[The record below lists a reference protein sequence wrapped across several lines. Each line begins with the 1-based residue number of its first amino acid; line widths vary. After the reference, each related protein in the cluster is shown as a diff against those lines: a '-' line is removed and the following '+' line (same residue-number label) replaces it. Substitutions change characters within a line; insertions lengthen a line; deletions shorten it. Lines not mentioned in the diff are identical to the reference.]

1 MRQKINGDNT
11 EIEVEERQEVVN
23 TGALQ
28 SDTFSKKAPWELAL
42 LALIP
47 FIALYLSE
55 DGSPVLPV
63 LGAVL
68 LISYIIPFRLQDIPP
83 QNHIVRVL
91 IFSIVIVMNMMRPNS
106 DVVNMFDIRT
116 MRWVGELAATELTL
130 RFWLIPL
137 TKDRIG
143 GGLVFSGIILMA
155 ACSTLDERFIPFLAP
170 IYILLLLFSLRL
182 IRPGIVELLST
193 RSIKTY
199 SFIAFAAL
207 ALALGGTHYIIL
219 HNYRNELSSLTMKF
233 LNDRANR
240 DAGQLDLNPSLG
252 SRFGEQ
258 GSPNRALRIEGS
270 GDFAHLRASTYESY
284 VNGSWRP
291 DPMRRMLTQLLASDM
306 DKAKAGQALS
316 VTRFSDNN
324 GLIFLP
330 LNASFVSLPNDS
342 EMDWSPA
349 AAGPVRADPS
359 ASTIYNCTISDDA
372 EAQGFLT
379 RPPSPES
386 RIRLLDIPPEI
397 NPKVKTLAYAIVG
410 KLTTATE
417 KVEAIQHY
425 LLTNHKYSLKVIIP
439 GGDPVSVFLLDK
451 KSAHCEYFGSAMTI
465 LARCVGVPAR
475 YVVGYYA
482 HETEKQGI
490 TVVRQRDA
498 HAWSECWIENKG
510 WVTVDATPGDG
521 RPDQRYG
528 SVPTLQQWGE
538 RWQDFVLEL
547 KIWLQKTNKMKLT
560 LSIAAIIVVSTVVF
574 LLLSYR
580 RKPKLKAA
588 NFTYSSPEEALVKL
602 YSRFETLTR
611 KQNVLCPPYET
622 WMDCLKDYDE
632 AAIMKSGLSRDSLIE
647 FVQAYNS
654 ARFGGANDRQIQK
667 LADNLDSIAN
677 SIVNKG
683 TQ

>member
-1 MRQKINGDNT
+1 MTPNSKNENIVNKIGEKEDVSLPASAKN
-11 EIEVEERQEVVN
+11 EVV
-23 TGALQ
+23 
-28 SDTFSKKAPWELAL
+28 SKKAPWELAL

-55 DGSPVLPV
+55 EGSPVLPV
-63 LGAVL
+63 LSAIL
-68 LISYIIPFRLQDIPP
+68 LISYILPLRFQDIAP
-83 QNHIVRVL
+83 QNHIIRIL

-106 DVVNMFDIRT
+106 DVINMFDIRT

-130 RFWLIPL
+130 RFWLAPL
-137 TKDRIG
+137 TKYRIG

-155 ACSTLDERFIPFLAP
+155 ACSTLDERFIPFLTP

-207 ALALGGTHYIIL
+207 ALALGGTHYVIL

-240 DAGQLDLNPSLG
+240 DAGQLDLNPALG

-291 DPMRRMLTQLLASDM
+291 DPMRRILTQLLTSDM
-306 DKAKAGQALS
+306 DKKRPGQALS
-316 VTRFSDNN
+316 FTRYSDNN

-330 LNASFVSLPNDS
+330 LNTSFVSLPNDS
-342 EMDWSPA
+342 EMDWSPVS
-349 AAGPVRADPS
+349 GSTVRADPS
-359 ASTIYNCTISDDA
+359 SSAIYNCTLSEDP

-379 RPPSPES
+379 LPPSPES
-386 RIRLLDIPPEI
+386 RRRLLDVPPEI
-397 NPKVKTLAYAIVG
+397 DPKVKTLANKIVG
-410 KLTTATE
+410 KLATSRE
-417 KVEAIQHY
+417 KVDAIQNY
-425 LLTNHKYSLKVIIP
+425 LITNHKYSLRVIIP
-439 GGDPVSVFLLDK
+439 RGDAVSVFLLEK

-465 LARCVGVPAR
+465 LARCVGIPAR

-482 HETEKQGI
+482 HETEKPGI

-528 SVPTLQQWGE
+528 NVPMFQHWGE
-538 RWQDFVLEL
+538 RWQDFVLEMKL
-547 KIWLQKTNKMKLT
+547 WLQKTNKMKLT
-560 LSIAAIIVVSTVVF
+560 LSIATIVVVSTLVF
-574 LLLSYR
+574 LWLSYR
-580 RKPKLKAA
+580 RKPKLITT
-588 NFTYSSPEEALVKL
+588 NFTYASPEEALVKL

-611 KQNVLCPPYET
+611 KQNVICPPHQT
-622 WMDCLKDYDE
+622 WMDCLKNYDE
-632 AAIMKSGLSRDSLIE
+632 EEIEKSGLHLASLID
-647 FVQAYNS
+647 FMQAYNS
-654 ARFGGANDRQIQK
+654 ARFGGADDLEIKELSDSLDR
-667 LADNLDSIAN
+667 IAN